1 MTPDA
6 TPSSSQAAQAPAQR
20 LLGDV
25 LPLADTL
32 VEQLR
37 MMAPGVSRISVTGDL
52 RRRTE
57 LVGDTVQ
64 LLASARQAGPLLEA
78 LVRSPGV
85 TGVLSRGASECTV
98 RLGDGLKVSLQVVPE
113 EEFALLLHHLTGS
126 KGHLARLRGLA
137 RGRGF
142 RLSERSLRREDGT
155 PVSVSS
161 EPALYRMLGLQYI
174 PPELREDTGELDAAL
189 TGRLPEDLIS
199 LGDVQ
204 GAVHSHSTWS
214 DGRNTLEEM
223 ARAAQALGLRYLTVT
238 EHSEAAIYARG
249 LKQED
254 LRRQWEEI
262 DRINATLTDF
272 RLLKGIEVDIL
283 EDGALDYPD
292 SLLEQLEVVIGSI
305 HVRHGMDEEQMTR
318 RVLHAMDNPHLHILG
333 HLTGRLLQSRE
344 PYPLKMEA
352 VLERAAERG
361 VAVEVNGK
369 PQRLD
374 IKTEYVRMAME
385 HGAKLVVSCDA
396 HDVTD
401 LFNLSYAVA
410 TARRGWARRDTILN
424 TRSAQGFV
432 DALKQ
437 QRAS

>member
-1 MTPDA
+1 
-6 TPSSSQAAQAPAQR
+6 
-20 LLGDV
+20 
-25 LPLADTL
+25 
-32 VEQLR
+32 
-37 MMAPGVSRISVTGDL
+37 
-52 RRRTE
+52 
-57 LVGDTVQ
+57 
-64 LLASARQAGPLLEA
+64 
-78 LVRSPGV
+78 
-85 TGVLSRGASECTV
+85 
-98 RLGDGLKVSLQVVPE
+98 
-113 EEFALLLHHLTGS
+113 
-126 KGHLARLRGLA
+126 
-137 RGRGF
+137 
-142 RLSERSLRREDGT
+142 
-155 PVSVSS
+155 
-161 EPALYRMLGLQYI
+161 MLGLQYI

-189 TGRLPEDLIS
+189 AGRLPEDLVS

-262 DRINATLTDF
+262 DRINATLPGF
-272 RLLKGIEVDIL
+272 RLLKGIEVDIM

-305 HVRHGMDEEQMTR
+305 HVRHGMDEAQMTR
-318 RVLHAMDNPHLHILG
+318 RVIQAMDNPHLHILG
-333 HLTGRLLQSRE
+333 HLTGRLLPSRE

-369 PQRLD
+369 PARLD

-385 HGAKLVVSCDA
+385 RGVKL
-396 HDVTD
+396 
-401 LFNLSYAVA
+401 
-410 TARRGWARRDTILN
+410 W
-424 TRSAQGFV
+424 
-432 DALKQ
+432 
-437 QRAS
+437 